1 MFGAPLRPSD
11 SFESEPSGSHLPG
24 RQDAERELL
33 IERERKARAVLDLV
47 VQRLFGISMLL
58 DAWSTD
64 IAPRHQTAILKS
76 RGLLDETVEL
86 IRTAVLEP
94 GGRVDNLATIQAELL
109 ADHRALLAAQ
119 TLFDDL

>member
-1 MFGAPLRPSD
+1 M
-11 SFESEPSGSHLPG
+11 
-24 RQDAERELL
+24 

>member
-1 MFGAPLRPSD
+1 MFGALLKPTD
-11 SFESEPSGSHLPG
+11 SREPEPPG
-24 RQDAERELL
+24 AHSPRDEDDRELL

-47 VQRLFGISMLL
+47 VQRLFGISLLL

-64 IAPRHQTAILKS
+64 IAPHHHDAILKS

-109 ADHRALLAAQ
+109 ADHRALLAAK

>member
-1 MFGAPLRPSD
+1 MKPSD
-11 SFESEPSGSHLPG
+11 SREPEPSGSHFPRG
-24 RQDAERELL
+24 QDAERELL

-47 VQRLFGISMLL
+47 VQRLFGISLLL

-64 IAPRHQTAILKS
+64 IAPHHHDAILKS

-109 ADHRALLAAQ
+109 ADHRALLAAK